1 MTACF
6 EDTLVSDNW
15 VAHEFR
21 HLDLGDQRLAKRLGT
36 IVEDFARTPDALIPK
51 ACGSWAKAKAAYRF
65 FDNRRV
71 AAAAIMGSHYQA
83 TAERIGQYQVVLLA
97 NDTTS
102 LNYSS
107 HPQTKGRGTIG
118 SEHDLGIMVHD
129 TMAFTP
135 AGVALGLVD
144 VQTWTRPPDEYG
156 KRIRCKQLP
165 IEQKES
171 MNWLNS
177 FKAAQQ
183 LQQAVAQT
191 TLVGI
196 SDCESDVFALFELAM
211 LNETGPE
218 LLIRATH
225 NRGVDHPKKYL
236 WDFMRSQKII
246 GDSAGESGSYI
257 IEVPRKGNQPAR
269 QTELT
274 IRFAEVPLK
283 SPARRSKK
291 KARVIR
297 VWAILAEEENP
308 PPDVEPICWLLLTT
322 LPVTTLKDAIEKIR
336 WYMVRWQIELF
347 HKVLKSGCRVEDRQL
362 ETVEQLIRCLM
373 VDAIIA
379 WRILLLTK
387 LGREVP
393 DLPCTIVFDEYEWKA
408 LYYFVNKTQQLPD
421 QAPTLQ
427 EAIRMVAKLG
437 GFLGRK
443 GDGQP
448 GSITFWRGLIRLHDI
463 VAAWLILPTLHDS
476 PGCG

>member
-21 HLDLGDQRLAKRLGT
+21 YLELGDQRLDKRLGI
-36 IVEDFARTPDALIPK
+36 IVEDFARKPDALIPK

-65 FDNRRV
+65 FDNPRV
-71 AAAAIMGSHYQA
+71 EAAAIIGSHYQA
-83 TAERIGQYQVVLLA
+83 TAERIGQYPVVLLA

-102 LNYSS
+102 LNYTS

-118 SEHDLGIMVHD
+118 SEQDLGIMVHD
-129 TMAFTP
+129 TVAFIP
-135 AGVALGLVD
+135 EGVTLGIVD
-144 VQTWTRPPDEYG
+144 IQSWTRPLDEYG
-156 KRIRCKQLP
+156 KRVRCKQLP

-171 MNWLNS
+171 MKWLNS
-177 FKAAQQ
+177 FKAAEQ
-183 LQQAVAQT
+183 LQQEVPQT
-191 TLVGI
+191 TLVCV
-196 SDCESDVFALFELAM
+196 SDCESDVFALFELAPRDG
-211 LNETGPE
+211 NGPE

-225 NRGVDHPKKYL
+225 NRGVDHAQKYL
-236 WDFMRSQKII
+236 WDFMRCQKI
-246 GDSAGESGSYI
+246 GGSYV
-257 IEVPRKGNQPAR
+257 IEVPRKDKQPAR
-269 QTELT
+269 QAELT
-274 IRFAEVPLK
+274 IRFAEVKLK

-297 VWAILAEEENP
+297 VWAVLAEEKNP
-308 PPDVEPICWLLLTT
+308 PADVEPICWLLLTT
-322 LPVTTLKDAIEKIR
+322 LSVTTLEAAIEKIQ
-336 WYMVRWQIELF
+336 WYLIRWQIELF

-362 ETVEQLIRCLM
+362 DTVEKLIRCLM

-393 DLPCTIVFDEYEWKA
+393 DLPCTVVFDEYEWKV

-421 QAPTLQ
+421 KEPTLQ

-443 GDGQP
+443 RDGQP
-448 GSITFWRGLIRLHDI
+448 GSITIWRGLIRLHDI
-463 VAAWLILPTLHDS
+463 VEAWQILPTLHGS